1 MNYRHLWIFLI
12 LLCFAI
18 LIPGCSPAEVPDLS
32 PGWQTIRPPGAVFAL
47 SIRGN
52 TVWAGCMDGVYELD
66 RQSGT
71 VIKKLEFNPP
81 LRYVKALLA
90 DQSGVLFIG
99 HVNGLTRYNG
109 ANYQTYTQ
117 EDGLP
122 DKRVNSLM
130 QDRDGRL
137 WVGTWGGAGI
147 LDRGK
152 WHILRAADGLIDDM
166 VNVMLQDSRGGI
178 WLGSYM
184 TPRGG
189 ISYLKDGVW
198 QLFST
203 LNGLPHNYIT
213 SLFEDKSGNIWA
225 GTGLLERG
233 GAVRFVLTGTG
244 AAILQVLTQSD
255 GLAGANV
262 RSILQD
268 KDGAMWFG
276 SESDGLSR
284 LEEGKWRFLTV
295 QDGLSSQEVTCM
307 LQDIDGNLWLGT
319 KDGLTRLNPTAL
331 KALHGLASSTGK
343 Y

>member
-1 MNYRHLWIFLI
+1 MNYRRLWIFLI
-12 LLCFAI
+12 LLCLAI
-18 LIPGCSPAEVPDLS
+18 LIPGCSPAGVPNLS
-32 PGWQTIRPPGAVFAL
+32 PGWQTIRPTGVVLAL

-52 TVWAGCMDGVYELD
+52 TVWAGGRDGVYELD

-71 VIKKLEFNPP
+71 IIKKLEFNPP

-90 DQSGVLFIG
+90 DQSGVLYIG
-99 HVNGLTRYNG
+99 HLNGLTRYDG

-122 DKRVNSLM
+122 DNRVNSLM

-178 WLGSYM
+178 WFGSNM
-184 TPRGG
+184 IPRGG

-198 QLFST
+198 QLFSIR
-203 LNGLPHNYIT
+203 NGLPHNYIT
-213 SLFEDKSGNIWA
+213 SLFEDKSGDIWA

-233 GAVRFVLTGTG
+233 GAVRFVLTGIG
-244 AAILQVLTQSD
+244 AAILQVLTQRD
-255 GLAGANV
+255 GLAGEKV

-268 KDGAMWFG
+268 KDGVMWFG
-276 SESDGLSR
+276 SEYDGLSR
-284 LEEGKWRFLTV
+284 LEEGRWRVLTM

-319 KDGLTRLNPTAL
+319 TDGLTRLNPTAL